1 MNSLLAQPD
10 KIQALIPSYTEQG
23 DCTIII
29 RDDGSTT
36 TWNVRLRAAL
46 ARLARSQATDLA
58 ALKQNCC
65 QTTNR
70 SILQPLPLAPGLV
83 LFPVK
88 VRTPRIKG
96 DNTTGYINLPA
107 VAKVTAGS
115 NQPHQAVV
123 CLTCGQQVPIIWTTA
138 TVHKQMRLARLAAAY
153 SPRSLT
159 SVAQEN
165 LQTYQPE
172 LDTTLSSFI
181 NILRLIQAKLRAS
194 H

>member
-10 KIQALIPSYTEQG
+10 TIQALLPSYTEQG

-29 RDDGSTT
+29 RADGTRT

-46 ARLARSQATDLA
+46 SRLARSQATDLT
-58 ALKQNCC
+58 ALKHNCS

-88 VRTPRIKG
+88 VRIPRIKG
-96 DNTTGYINLPA
+96 DITTGYINLPA

-115 NQPHQAVV
+115 NQPHQALI
-123 CLTCGQQVPIIWTTA
+123 CLSCGQQVPIIWKTS
-138 TVHKQMRLARLAAAY
+138 TVHKQIQLARLAAAY
-153 SPRSLT
+153 SPRSHT
-159 SVAQEN
+159 SVTREN

-181 NILRLIQAKLRAS
+181 DILRLIQAKLR
-194 H
+194 